1 MKKLLFMLCASA
13 LMGIF
18 SSCHSASSDTMK
30 FSPVVIDQSRLL
42 VVTVNTPSNIT
53 YDGKTVNNVTFAT
66 FKRAS
71 AKGNLMI
78 KAVSDEYYDQEDMPI
93 DFYNKLLLAVNVKL
107 VKKPTILV
115 SQADALNG
123 VVVTNDKEN
132 QESTHITAMLSVKPG
147 TIISGNTTDPF
158 TITTYF
164 PAETILEST
173 NENDSVEANVLGIRC
188 TPDGAVF
195 SEPVSVTLTIP
206 NSTGFDIVCRFSG
219 DETEEVPMEDLRNDK
234 WLVMLSHFSD
244 WYDYLQA
251 VVIAVVPNQ
260 EISTG
265 TMMVKAGLNVVP
277 FKVKSGAVETSDT
290 QCDLVTVFLE
300 KKYGVYYETTRDASF
315 TSNADGMVNY
325 RIVQSYYDVTLQ
337 SNERVFTAR
346 VYDDAIFE
354 ILNGQGTDEGHSGG
368 LGY

>member
-1 MKKLLFMLCASA
+1 ML
-13 LMGIF
+13 
-18 SSCHSASSDTMK
+18 
-30 FSPVVIDQSRLL
+30 
-42 VVTVNTPSNIT
+42 TV
-53 YDGKTVNNVTFAT
+53 
-66 FKRAS
+66 
-71 AKGNLMI
+71 
-78 KAVSDEYYDQEDMPI
+78 KA
-93 DFYNKLLLAVNVKL
+93 
-107 VKKPTILV
+107 
-115 SQADALNG
+115 
-123 VVVTNDKEN
+123 
-132 QESTHITAMLSVKPG
+132 G

-251 VVIAVVPNQ
+251 VVIDVVPNQ
-260 EISTG
+260 EITTG

-300 KKYGVYYETTRDASF
+300 KKYGAYYETTRDASF